1 LKKNV
6 FINDPSTSG
15 VKFESQKT
23 RTTLPAS
30 SSHRLILSGKA
41 LETGTLII
49 RGCIV
54 QAPGGASQEFI
65 LPLRTDEEEE
75 RLARK
80 KSAIACELDRFK
92 YSGLVSFPWERSA
105 KSVKYRSSQLDPHTN
120 PRFLECK
127 VVPEQPLLRIRRTS
141 VNHGALMLYE
151 GER

>member
-1 LKKNV
+1 MGYSLKKNV

-75 RLARK
+75 RLAR
-80 KSAIACELDRFK
+80 IR
-92 YSGLVSFPWERSA
+92 V
-105 KSVKYRSSQLDPHTN
+105 
-120 PRFLECK
+120 
-127 VVPEQPLLRIRRTS
+127 LLRANWTDSSTLVWSHSPGRGQRSPSSIVQANLIHTPIPDFWNVRWYQS
-141 VNHGALMLYE
+141 SHC
-151 GER
+151 